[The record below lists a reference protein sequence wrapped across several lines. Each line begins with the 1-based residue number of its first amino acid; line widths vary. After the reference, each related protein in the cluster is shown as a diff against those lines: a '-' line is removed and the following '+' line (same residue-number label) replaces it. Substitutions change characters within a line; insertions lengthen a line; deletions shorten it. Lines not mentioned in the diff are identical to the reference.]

1 MKRKRVHRA
10 SATIP
15 LGCFGSFQS
24 EDPIC
29 RSHCAIRIRC
39 AIERDQKIYLE
50 IYEELASEDDHLRTY
65 Q

>member
-1 MKRKRVHRA
+1 MKKGCRRCSPA
-10 SATIP
+10 AIP

-39 AIERDQKIYLE
+39 AIERDQAIYLGGL
-50 IYEELASEDDHLRTY
+50 EEPAEGDDQLLTF